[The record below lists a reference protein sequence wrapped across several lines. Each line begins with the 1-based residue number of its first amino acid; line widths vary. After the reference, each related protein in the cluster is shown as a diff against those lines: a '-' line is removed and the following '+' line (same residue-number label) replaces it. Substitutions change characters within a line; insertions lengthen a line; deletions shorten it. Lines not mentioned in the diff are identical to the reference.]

1 MCQICSNTARKT
13 ILSFSRRP
21 EKIVFPKKLRWNLIF
36 LVLLEKVIFL
46 FRENM
51 ILPRDGKWKMI
62 FLKKKN
68 NNKIHGNMIFTSNVL
83 KRWSFQKGPRRDM
96 IVLVL
101 SGQVVFFPKNMLFFS
116 WMENER
122 GVTFLKKYTETW
134 YFLFDMF
141 PAKKNQRRSYR
152 KNTPKGDWH
161 SRSKP

>member
-62 FLKKKN
+62 FLKKIIILKYTE
-68 NNKIHGNMIFTSNVL
+68 IWYLLQMFW

-96 IVLVL
+96 ILLVL